1 MGKAAKQEANRLK
14 RIKKRKLV
22 DIYIATEYV
31 PEMVDTLLE
40 AFKDNNQD
48 TPKSKEDWVDFVN
61 LFDKYIN
68 QKRKELL

>member
-40 AFKDNNQD
+40 ALKDNKQD
-48 TPKSKEDWVDFVN
+48 TPKTKEDWVDFVN